1 MKWGL
6 WLGVVLLTCGILCW
20 GVKILDIP
28 EYDGQDRVHELTN
41 KNYKAV
47 MKKYDVMVIY
57 YHKAVGENRMAKK
70 QFEVEELALELAAQ
84 VLDDFNDEDIGFGL
98 VDAKKNVDVAK
109 NLGLD
114 EVDSIYIFADD
125 EIIEYDGEMAAETL
139 VEFLYD
145 VIEDPVEIIDNEAE
159 LRGLFSLVED
169 IKLVG
174 YFKEDHSR
182 HFIEYDDAAEEFHPF
197 VKFFATFN
205 IQIAQKL
212 KLDLNEVVFYEPFM
226 NVPTLIPG
234 KPYTKAELIDFIDN
248 HKRPTLRKLEPHSMY
263 ETWEDDINGQH
274 IVAFAEES
282 DPDGF
287 EFLEILKEVAREN
300 NENPNLSII
309 WINPDDFPLADSVWM
324 EMDDEEDMPTAY
336 ELDTWIEDTR
346 AYAKCRQCKDL
357 VMRCMDDLV
366 ESVNETRRICRGL
379 MNQGLLNEDKYR
391 IIAAAPSSQ
400 DKMKQIFHALSSKGQ
415 QGRDALYRL
424 LQEHEPELT
433 LQIEHALYVQA
444 VKQKLIQSV
453 KQVEPVANLMFSQDL
468 ITEEE
473 YFQVCE
479 NEGSEARM
487 LTMFTVL
494 EQHGVKVTDGF
505 YNSLFYC
512 EPLLYRELEKD
523 RVLQMCELNKENLIH
538 KENLEERWRELK
550 LKEKQVEK
558 EKEELRREWDL
569 VKKQKA
575 EMDQERKQIFE
586 LKKEL
591 KILWRNLDET
601 KEDENSHFLTEREEQ
616 RKTEQW
622 EQLNNNSYT
631 KNANKNLFN

>member
-70 QFEVEELALELAAQ
+70 QFEVEELALELLTSPAALTYQLAAQ

-309 WINPDDFPLADSVWM
+309 WINPDDFPLLVPYWENTFSIDLSFPQFGVVDVKDADSVWM

-336 ELDTWIEDTR
+336 ELDTWIEDVLAGR
-346 AYAKCRQCKDL
+346 IDL
-357 VMRCMDDLV
+357 DDDD
-366 ESVNETRRICRGL
+366 NDDDDDDDD
-379 MNQGLLNEDKYR
+379 NND
-391 IIAAAPSSQ
+391 
-400 DKMKQIFHALSSKGQ
+400 D
-415 QGRDALYRL
+415 D
-424 LQEHEPELT
+424 
-433 LQIEHALYVQA
+433 
-444 VKQKLIQSV
+444 
-453 KQVEPVANLMFSQDL
+453 D
-468 ITEEE
+468 
-473 YFQVCE
+473 
-479 NEGSEARM
+479 
-487 LTMFTVL
+487 
-494 EQHGVKVTDGF
+494 D
-505 YNSLFYC
+505 
-512 EPLLYRELEKD
+512 
-523 RVLQMCELNKENLIH
+523 
-538 KENLEERWRELK
+538 
-550 LKEKQVEK
+550 
-558 EKEELRREWDL
+558 
-569 VKKQKA
+569 
-575 EMDQERKQIFE
+575 
-586 LKKEL
+586 
-591 KILWRNLDET
+591 DE
-601 KEDENSHFLTEREEQ
+601 
-616 RKTEQW
+616 
-622 EQLNNNSYT
+622 
-631 KNANKNLFN
+631 